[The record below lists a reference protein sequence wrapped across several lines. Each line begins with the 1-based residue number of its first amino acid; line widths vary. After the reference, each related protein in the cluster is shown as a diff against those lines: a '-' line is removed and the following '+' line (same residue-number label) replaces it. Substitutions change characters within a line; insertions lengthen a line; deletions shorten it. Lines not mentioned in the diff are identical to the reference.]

1 MADDKSTDGAEE
13 SPKKSKKML
22 IIIIAAVVLLLGG
35 GGAGYFFLMGAD
47 GGGEEEVVEE
57 EQLPAVYTK
66 IRTKAGRPMFVSTLI
81 SDDDRTHYLQAYIV
95 AKSRDPK
102 VGPALEKHM
111 PLIVSR
117 LNTMFSTQ
125 EFTKLSTIEG
135 KQKLRSDATDLIQ
148 NILKQRIGMKGVEE
162 VLFTNFVM
170 Q

>member
-1 MADDKSTDGAEE
+1 MAEE
-13 SPKKSKKML
+13 KPAGDAEEAPKKSKKML

-35 GGAGYFFLMGAD
+35 GGAGYFFLMGSSE
-47 GGGEEEVVEE
+47 GEEEIVEE
-57 EQLPAVYTK
+57 VQLPAVYTN
-66 IRTKAGRPMFVSTLI
+66 IRTKSGRPMFVSTLL

-95 AKSRDPK
+95 AKSRDAD

-125 EFTKLSTIEG
+125 EFVKLSTIQG
-135 KQKLRSDATDLIQ
+135 KQKLREDATNLIQ
-148 NILKQRIGMKGVEE
+148 QILKQRIGKKGVEE

>member
-1 MADDKSTDGAEE
+1 MADEKPTEGTEE
-13 SPKKSKKML
+13 APKKSKKML

-35 GGAGYFFLMGAD
+35 GGAGYFFLMGSGDA
-47 GGGEEEVVEE
+47 EEEVVEE
-57 EQLPAVYTK
+57 VQLPAVYTK
-66 IRTKAGRPMFVSTLI
+66 IRTKSGRPMFVSTLL
-81 SDDDRTHYLQAYIV
+81 SDDDRAHYLQAYIV

-102 VGPALEKHM
+102 VAPALEKHM

-125 EFTKLSTIEG
+125 DFVKLSTIEG
-135 KQKLRSDATDLIQ
+135 KQKLREDATALIQ
-148 NILKQRIGMKGVEE
+148 KIVKQHTGIKGVEE